1 MKYTASFWI
10 QSLDLESH
18 PEGGYYKETIRPEG
32 IKKEERASFSS
43 ILFLLK
49 ADDISHFHR
58 IDADEVWYYHAGV
71 SLEIHMLTE
80 DGQYR
85 SVLLGPNV
93 DHGEVLQYVVSLVGC
108 MCQPAF
114 EFKYFE
120 LFTQD
125 ELIEV
130 YPQYRRMI
138 QKYAL
143 KNIEY

>member
-1 MKYTASFWI
+1 M
-10 QSLDLESH
+10 
-18 PEGGYYKETIRPEG
+18 
-32 IKKEERASFSS
+32 
-43 ILFLLK
+43 
-49 ADDISHFHR
+49 
-58 IDADEVWYYHAGV
+58 
-71 SLEIHMLTE
+71 
-80 DGQYR
+80 
-85 SVLLGPNV
+85 LGPNV
-93 DHGEVLQYVVSLVGC
+93 DHGEVLQYVVPKGTIFASSVPHSEGYSLVGC

-125 ELIEV
+125 ELTEV

>member
-1 MKYTASFWI
+1 MKHTASFWI

-93 DHGEVLQYVVSLVGC
+93 DHGEVLQYVVPKGAIFA
-108 MCQPAF
+108 QPAF

>member
-1 MKYTASFWI
+1 MDTIVRLGIS
-10 QSLDLESH
+10 S
-18 PEGGYYKETIRPEG
+18 EGGYYKETIRPEG

-93 DHGEVLQYVVSLVGC
+93 DHGEVLQYVVPKGTILLRV
-108 MCQPAF
+108 
-114 EFKYFE
+114 Y
-120 LFTQD
+120 
-125 ELIEV
+125 LIRKV
-130 YPQYRRMI
+130 I
-138 QKYAL
+138 V
-143 KNIEY
+143 